1 MDKFFNQKVLGMS
14 VTNLIMLGLLIYVVV
29 LISRNR
35 LNLGYGAEVE
45 VGDVTAGV
53 SAGVEQNQ

>member
-29 LISRNR
+29 LISRN
-35 LNLGYGAEVE
+35 
-45 VGDVTAGV
+45 
-53 SAGVEQNQ
+53 